1 MKIKMTYVIVMM
13 NSDDDDV
20 NIDKRVELFRIR
32 HMTVI
37 MKGYFFKHLQ
47 SHFISSSH

>member
-20 NIDKRVELFRIR
+20 NIDKRVELFRNR

-37 MKGYFFKHLQ
+37 MKGMMMMITLRDLVDD
-47 SHFISSSH
+47 

>member
-1 MKIKMTYVIVMM
+1 MTYVIVMM

-37 MKGYFFKHLQ
+37 MKGMMMMITLRDLVDD
-47 SHFISSSH
+47 